1 MNYDLTRKLLFQL
14 PPELAHTVAMHTLNR
29 LGRFGLSS
37 LLAPEF
43 IDDPV
48 EVMGLRFPNPVGLAA
63 GLDKDGI
70 CIDGLGGLGFGFLEV
85 GTVTPRPQNGNPKPR
100 LFRLT
105 EHEALINRLGFNNA
119 GVDVLL
125 RRLEQTSF
133 TGLLGINIGKNRDT
147 PVNAALG
154 DYRYCMERVYD
165 HASYITVNISSPNTP
180 GLRDLQHRDALNQ
193 LLDGLKGVHEQLG
206 GSRVP
211 LVVKIAPDMSDEEA
225 AGVARQLIDF
235 EVDGVIVSNT
245 TVSRDGVSGRRVQ
258 HVQEQGGL
266 SGAPLRERA
275 LQVLRVVAAEAGE
288 RLAVIGTGGITR
300 GQHAAEKVAEG
311 ANLVQIYTGFIYHG
325 PDLIADSVRAIKD
338 LNRG

>member
-14 PPELAHTVAMHTLNR
+14 SPELAHTVTMRSLNR
-29 LGRFGLSS
+29 LGRMGLSS

-43 IDDPV
+43 VDDPV

-85 GTVTPRPQNGNPKPR
+85 GTVTPRPQSGNPKPR
-100 LFRLT
+100 LFRLP

-125 RRLEQTSF
+125 RRLEQISYS
-133 TGLLGINIGKNRDT
+133 GLLGINIGKNRDT

-193 LLDGLKGVHEQLG
+193 LLEGLKTVHERLG

-211 LVVKIAPDMSDEEA
+211 LVVKIAPDMSDDEA
-225 AGVARQLIDF
+225 VGVISQLIDF

-245 TVSRDGVSGRRVQ
+245 TVSRKGVSGR
-258 HVQEQGGL
+258 HVQEEGGL

-275 LQVLRVVAAEAGE
+275 LQVLRVVADEAGE

-311 ANLVQIYTGFIYHG
+311 ANLVQIYTGFIYRG

-338 LNRG
+338 LTRG